1 MAKINKFTN
10 AWLNSVSI
18 PSLDREEYRD
28 SDCPGL
34 VLRITPNGIKTFSF
48 PFRLGGRTGR
58 LSIGR
63 YPQITLKNAREIV
76 NQAKSEIVNNI
87 DPRNKKRADRKA
99 LDNTLQILLNQ
110 FIEKYSKKKN
120 KSWRQA
126 EYNLRLYLLRPLG
139 VKPAI
144 QINRADILS
153 IIDDLISQGKL
164 TTANRALA
172 HMKRFFGW
180 LVERGYIDYSPA
192 IHIKPLY
199 KENPRERVL
208 SDNEIKEIW
217 KSLDQVSDSYKNCIK
232 FLFYCGQR
240 LSETANL
247 RRSQIQDNI
256 WHLTSEDTKNK
267 TPSLVP
273 LSEKVQDLIKKT
285 SGDENDY
292 VFSSGRIGD
301 LPINGFSKAKKNL
314 DKHCKVTDWKF
325 HDIRRTVATNLSK
338 MGYDRLLIK
347 RILNHVDRDV
357 TAIYDRYQYI
367 NEKKDALQQWAEKL
381 DKIVR

>member
-1 MAKINKFTN
+1 M
-10 AWLNSVSI
+10 
-18 PSLDREEYRD
+18 
-28 SDCPGL
+28 
-34 VLRITPNGIKTFSF
+34 
-48 PFRLGGRTGR
+48 
-58 LSIGR
+58 
-63 YPQITLKNAREIV
+63 
-76 NQAKSEIVNNI
+76 
-87 DPRNKKRADRKA
+87 
-99 LDNTLQILLNQ
+99 
-110 FIEKYSKKKN
+110 
-120 KSWRQA
+120 
-126 EYNLRLYLLRPLG
+126 
-139 VKPAI
+139 
-144 QINRADILS
+144 
-153 IIDDLISQGKL
+153 
-164 TTANRALA
+164 
-172 HMKRFFGW
+172 
-180 LVERGYIDYSPA
+180 
-192 IHIKPLY
+192 
-199 KENPRERVL
+199 
-208 SDNEIKEIW
+208 
-217 KSLDQVSDSYKNCIK
+217 
-232 FLFYCGQR
+232 
-240 LSETANL
+240 SETANL